1 MKSEKVLMILL
12 AVLVFAGA
20 QAQQEGTLDVQTTV
34 EKMQVTT
41 NEAGEET
48 TELVPAETVV
58 PGERVVYTTSFRN
71 TGSDAADNVVI
82 TNPISENLLYVEGS
96 AFGPG
101 LVLEFSV
108 DGGQTFASAD
118 ALTVTDDAGERGAQP
133 EDYTHIRWSL
143 PGSLDAG
150 AQGVVRFTAILK

>member
-1 MKSEKVLMILL
+1 MKSEKVILVLL
-12 AVLVFAGA
+12 ALLVFGSAA
-20 QAQQEGTLDVQTTV
+20 AQQEGTLDVQTTV
-34 EKMQVTT
+34 EKVQVTM
-41 NEAGEET
+41 NDAGEEV
-48 TELVPAETVV
+48 TELVPAETVI
-58 PGERVVYTTSFRN
+58 PGERVIYTTSFRN
-71 TGSDAADNVVI
+71 TGTDAADNVVI

-101 LVLEFSV
+101 LILEFSV

-118 ALTVTDDAGERGAQP
+118 ALTVSDDAGERGATP

-143 PGSLDAG
+143 PDSLDAG

>member
-1 MKSEKVLMILL
+1 MKSEKALMILL
-12 AVLVFAGA
+12 ALLAFGSAS
-20 QAQQEGTLDVQTTV
+20 AQQEGTLDVQQTV
-34 EKMQVTT
+34 EKIQVTID
-41 NEAGEET
+41 EAGEEV
-48 TELVPAETVV
+48 TELVPAETVT

-71 TGSDAADNVVI
+71 TGAEPADNVVI

-101 LVLEFSV
+101 LDLEFSV
-108 DGGQTFASAD
+108 DGGESFASAD
-118 ALTVTDDAGERGAQP
+118 ALTVVDDAGERGATP

-150 AQGVVRFTAILK
+150 AQGVMRFTAILK